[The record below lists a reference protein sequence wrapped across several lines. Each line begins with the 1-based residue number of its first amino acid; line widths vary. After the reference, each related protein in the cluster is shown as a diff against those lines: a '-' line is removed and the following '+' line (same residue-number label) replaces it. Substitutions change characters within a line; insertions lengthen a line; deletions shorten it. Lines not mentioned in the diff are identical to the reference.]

1 MKQLL
6 WTGFTIV
13 LTIAIIL
20 GCTYFPG
27 ILWNLT
33 FSSAESQQSVA
44 LQLPDMDTFIDPEE
58 TEIIPTYFPSDAT
71 KEQYPNAEYEVLST
85 NTSTYESEEGQAFI
99 SAFSKLVSSAIYD
112 YFGISCTPEII
123 FQYTDLWR
131 VFVKGNPRMIE
142 FYSSCTV
149 ILQQDHVL
157 WQVTAYGSADA
168 LTHLSRTPYSATGE
182 EKTLAD
188 IFHYDYTL
196 AFSDEQALEILL
208 EHIRFLN
215 KPLHASYF
223 NGPFVADM
231 EEMIADENYLFY
243 NMGNFQYKLTLW
255 SGPQEKT
262 YSFTF
267 HLTRIGSKP
276 TTLINLLSIERTE

>member
-1 MKQLL
+1 MKQIL

-20 GCTYFPG
+20 GCTYFPS
-27 ILWNLT
+27 ILWNMT
-33 FSSAESQQSVA
+33 FSSTAEQQSIA
-44 LQLPDMDTFIDPEE
+44 LQLPDMNTFIDPEE
-58 TEIIPTYFPSDAT
+58 IEIVPTYFPSDGR

-99 SAFSKLVSSAIYD
+99 SAFSKLVSKAIYD
-112 YFGISCTPEII
+112 CFGMSCTPEII
-123 FQYTDLWR
+123 FEYTDLWR
-131 VFVKGNPRMIE
+131 VFITGNPRMIE
-142 FYSSCTV
+142 FYGSCTV

-157 WQVTAYGSADA
+157 WQVTAYGSADT

-188 IFHYDYTL
+188 IYLHDYTL
-196 AFSDEQALEILL
+196 ALSDEQVLEILL
-208 EHIRFLN
+208 EHVKHLN
-215 KPLHASYF
+215 KRHASYF
-223 NGPFVADM
+223 NTPFVENM
-231 EEMIADENYLFY
+231 EEVLAEANYIFY
-243 NMGNFQYKLTLW
+243 NMGDFQYKLTLW

-267 HLTRIGSKP
+267 HFAQSGPKLNTFI
-276 TTLINLLSIERTE
+276 LLLSIQRTE